1 MQSYLGWYSSHLS
14 LNIIT
19 ELSSEA
25 AYCGHL
31 HRSLTLNVINLPYHG
46 YIIRHEKK
54 HPLGMS
60 TSFSKGS
67 LG

>member
-1 MQSYLGWYSSHLS
+1 MQSYLGWNSSHLP
-14 LNIIT
+14 LNIT
-19 ELSSEA
+19 EMTSEV

-31 HRSLTLNVINLPYHG
+31 HHSLFLNVINLAYHG
-46 YIIRHEKK
+46 YIIRREKK

-60 TSFSKGS
+60 ASFSKGS